1 MRPFTRCSD
10 QAVDDDPAALS
21 VRTVFARACDPEST
35 PLPDALRS
43 AIVAELNRED
53 RGPGVSLA
61 TTLDESAPPASLGL
75 DPSVSAW
82 AATQRSR
89 FAALFATAER
99 EGCAD
104 VLARRAT
111 LACAPLASLSGAWLQ
126 WMSEP
131 GNAEEAVTM
140 RVLSLFAGDVGAGHP
155 RASRGSAYL
164 SLMQHL
170 RVAVHAHPASQ
181 LAQDRRIADQSF
193 YLPAVALTMSRR
205 PDAYRG
211 EIIGLDLCLRE
222 AGMLPPLDGVQTRL
236 PHAIDW
242 DALDPSRARTPD
254 GPPAVEDARAVAAA
268 FVESAGTAGA
278 TAIER
283 GFAWAF
289 GALRRWCDEVYQ
301 ELDAAR
307 DPVFEMAELVRSR
320 AREAS
325 AYHDRFNVQGRPL
338 KEWLA
343 EARTDPIPF
352 LTALA
357 NSRLVRPGRSEAS
370 RLTGALVSDKGPM
383 FRVFPNNDLDTI
395 KRWIDALPADPTQ
408 RAGWRPPAHQPRR
421 IMLRPAPDSARGDGD
436 APADIRQ
443 AYTYLL
449 RRTITPATRRYAQ
462 RYVEKRLARSRRDM
476 EPSAQS
482 LPAEQPVDGLRP
494 WLLDQHDLHNNE
506 FRNGLGDPLPDRA
519 DLIDST
525 LQLAPLTLI
534 DGAWLAGYTDY
545 QLASSELGH
554 FLFNTYWDELG
565 NGDLS
570 LNHPLIY
577 RAMLREMGID
587 LPPTRSPEFAA
598 WPGFRDRSFEVPVY
612 WLAIGRFPRTFEPEI
627 LGLNLAMELSGVGG
641 NYRRGRQALKK
652 HGFSTAFVDIHN
664 TIDNVATGHSSWAA
678 DAIDDYLAQQTPTAR
693 ADAWDRIR
701 AGYRS
706 LNPPSGLLA
715 RKEGRRAQL
724 ERRSNV

>member
-1 MRPFTRCSD
+1 MRPFARSSD
-10 QAVDDDPAALS
+10 QAADDDPAALS
-21 VRTVFARACDPEST
+21 VRTVFARACDPESA
-35 PLPDALRS
+35 PLPDALRFE
-43 AIVAELNRED
+43 IFAELNREEH
-53 RGPGVSLA
+53 GPPESQA
-61 TTLDESAPPASLGL
+61 TTADESAPLGL
-75 DPSVSAW
+75 GPSVSAW
-82 AATQRSR
+82 AATQRAR

-104 VLARRAT
+104 VLVRRAT
-111 LACAPLASLSGAWLQ
+111 LACAPLASVSGAWLQ

-140 RVLSLFAGDVGAGHP
+140 RALSLYAGDVGAGHP

-164 SLMQHL
+164 SLLQHF

-181 LAQDRRIADQSF
+181 LAQDRRIADGSF

-205 PDAYRG
+205 PNAYRG

-222 AGMLPPLDGVQTRL
+222 VGLLPPLDGVQTLL
-236 PHAIDW
+236 PHEIGW
-242 DALDPSRARTPD
+242 DALDPGCARTPD
-254 GPPAVEDARAVAAA
+254 GPPAVDEARALAAA
-268 FVESAGTAGA
+268 FAESAGASGTAA
-278 TAIER
+278 VER

-307 DPVFEMAELVRSR
+307 DPGFEMAELVQSR

-325 AYHDRFNVQGRPL
+325 AYHDRFSVQGRPL

-370 RLTGALVSDKGPM
+370 RLTGALVSEKGRM
-383 FRVFPNNDLDTI
+383 FRVFPDHDLDTI
-395 KRWIDALPADPTQ
+395 KRWIDALPTDAAQ
-408 RAGWRPPAHQPRR
+408 RAEWRAPAHQPRR
-421 IMLRPAPDSARGDGD
+421 IMLRPVPDSAGDAGD
-436 APADIRQ
+436 APAGIRQ
-443 AYTYLL
+443 AYTSLL
-449 RRTITPATRRYAQ
+449 QRATTPATRRYAQ
-462 RYVEKRLARSRRDM
+462 RYVEKRLARCRSDM
-476 EPSAQS
+476 EPSS
-482 LPAEQPVDGLRP
+482 RTLPAEQPVDGLRP
-494 WLLDQHDLHNNE
+494 WLLDQHDLHNDE
-506 FRNGLGDPLPDRA
+506 FHDVLDDPLPDRA

-534 DGAWLAGYTDY
+534 DGSWLAGYTDY
-545 QLASSELGH
+545 QLASSERGH
-554 FLFNTYWDELG
+554 FLFETYWDELG

-598 WPGFRDRSFEVPVY
+598 WPGFRDRSFETPVY
-612 WLAIGRFPRTFEPEI
+612 WLSIGRFPRTFEAEI

-641 NYRRGRQALKK
+641 SYRRGRQALEKY
-652 HGFSTAFVDIHN
+652 GFSTAFLDIHN
-664 TIDNVATGHSSWAA
+664 TIDNVATGHSAWAA
-678 DAIDDYLAQQTPTAR
+678 DAIDDYLAQQTPSAR

-706 LNPPSGLLA
+706 LNPPPGILA
-715 RKEGRRAQL
+715 RKGTRRAQS